1 MSVKTL
7 YNPAGLSKEELIGSF
22 VVRTKSFERIFE
34 DIKSSNMKYPEKH
47 YLIQGQ
53 RGMGKTTLL
62 LRLKYEIENSPE
74 LTKWL
79 LPVFFNEE
87 SYDLNSLSG
96 LWEKLLKFLDDEYDT
111 NGLYYEHTENF
122 VDLDDYEKRC
132 FEYLLEIL
140 QNNGKK
146 LILFFDNFGELFLD
160 NLREKEK
167 RRLREILMHCSELRI
182 IGASA
187 IVLQDLHD
195 YSQPFYEFFQIVHLE
210 GLSKEETY
218 QLIERL
224 QSNCDHKIDLKKNRG
239 KIDTL
244 AILTGGVIR
253 TLIMVY
259 EVLLN
264 DEDGSA
270 LNDLEMILDQVTP
283 LYKHRI
289 EDLPIQQRRIVDVIA
304 KRWDAISA
312 KEIAT
317 EIREDGKRLQ
327 TKLVSAQLAQLE
339 KNNVIE
345 KKQTNTKNHLYQ
357 LKERFFNIWYLMRNG
372 DRRDRRKVKWLTKFL
387 EMWYDDEE
395 GINTFIERHI
405 FHLKSGRYH
414 PKSALLVAEALVDSD
429 KIDLFKLDLLIKET
443 SGILTEEQRSQLPD
457 MELKKFSHAK
467 RYYDE
472 GNLDGGIEILE
483 KIPERNHYQKILLA
497 FFYLDKKEKE
507 KAFREFDSISGISID
522 DLQIVLSL
530 SVELKSPKGLEKL
543 LEKSPKIS
551 KGKAFLVLALSYLQ
565 LGEKKEAEMY
575 FVESIAENENEAFLK
590 LAELYRSEKNF
601 EGAEAIL
608 KNGFNKGAVPINDL
622 IEFYLLGLPLEAV
635 DLKSAKKLI
644 AKLPE
649 NDLDRMFFKSLV
661 ILIELA
667 QTDEDSI
674 DYEKAIEF
682 QSILEITTQRFYDEK
697 KFDFRLKFMEDNL
710 LTSYLDLSFE
720 KVKAKSLIEKIIERG
735 DAPKHFE
742 LNQAF
747 LLIWYGKFLEGVDLL
762 ENKLDWNEIVK
773 DDSSIDRLNYSI
785 LLLLSKNQFHLVMKL
800 FSEHENLKEILK
812 PTYYALMTLLKEVY
826 PNEVIKM
833 GEELNQPV
841 NDLLERIEEM
851 KEEYK

>member
-34 DIKSSNMKYPEKH
+34 DIKSSDMKYPEKH

-111 NGLYYEHTENF
+111 NGRYYEHTEDF
-122 VDLDDYEKRC
+122 IDLEDYEKKC
-132 FEYLLEIL
+132 FDYLVEIL
-140 QNNGKK
+140 KSKGKK
-146 LILFFDNFGELFLD
+146 IILFFDNFGQLFLD
-160 NLREKEK
+160 NLKEKEK
-167 RRLREILMHCSELRI
+167 RRLREILMQCNDIRI

-195 YSQPFYEFFQIVHLE
+195 YSQPFFEFFQIVRLD

-224 QSNCDHKIDLKKNRG
+224 QEGCEYKIDLKKNKG

-253 TLIMVY
+253 TLMMVY

-264 DEDGSA
+264 DQDGSA
-270 LNDLEMILDQVTP
+270 LSDLEMILDQVTP

-312 KEIAT
+312 KEIAN
-317 EIREDGKRLQ
+317 EIREDGKRPQ

-395 GINTFIERHI
+395 GINNFIERHI
-405 FHLKSGRYH
+405 FHLKSGKYH

-457 MELKKFSHAK
+457 MELRKFSHAK
-467 RYYDE
+467 RYYDQ
-472 GNLDGGIEILE
+472 GNLDGGIEVLE
-483 KIPERNHYQKILLA
+483 KIPDRNHYQQILLA
-497 FFYLDKKEKE
+497 FFYLDKKELV
-507 KAFREFDSISGISID
+507 KALREFESISGISND

-530 SVELKSPKGLEKL
+530 SVELKAPKGLEKL
-543 LEKSPKIS
+543 LKKSPKIS
-551 KGKAFLVLALSYLQ
+551 KGKSFLALGSSYFQ
-565 LGEKKEAEMY
+565 LGKFEEAEVC
-575 FVESIAENENEAFLK
+575 FVRSIKENESEAYFE
-590 LAELYRSEKNF
+590 LANLYSDQKDFPRAKT
-601 EGAEAIL
+601 IL
-608 KNGFNKGAVPINDL
+608 QTGYKKGHVSVNYL
-622 IEFYLLGLPLEAV
+622 IEFYLFGLPLEEV
-635 DLKSAKKLI
+635 DLESAKELYINLSKD
-644 AKLPE
+644 
-649 NDLDRMFFKSLV
+649 DLDLLFYKSIGKLV
-661 ILIELA
+661 EL
-667 QTDEDSI
+667 TRNIDDSES
-674 DYEKAIEF
+674 YQKAVEF
-682 QSILEITTQRFYDEK
+682 QECLENAHQKFYEEK
-697 KFDFRLKFMEDNL
+697 KFDNRLDIIEYNL
-710 LTSYLDLSFE
+710 MSSYLSFSNDKE
-720 KVKAKSLIEKIIERG
+720 KAKGLMHKILERG
-735 DAPKHFE
+735 ADKKNLVFKF
-742 LNQAF
+742 AF
-747 LLIWYGKFLEGVDLL
+747 LLIWDGEFNEGIEVLES
-762 ENKLDWNEIVK
+762 ELDWKELLKK
-773 DDSSIDRLNYSI
+773 DNSIDQLNDSI
-785 LLLLSKNQFHLVMKL
+785 LLLLSRQQYHLVFNL
-800 FSEHENLKEILK
+800 FTRHENLKEILK
-812 PTYYALMTLLKEVY
+812 PTYYALMTLLKEEY
-826 PNEVIKM
+826 PNEIIKM
-833 GEELNQPV
+833 GEELTQPV
-841 NDLLERIEEM
+841 ADILERIEEM
-851 KEEYK
+851 KDEYK